1 MGNNEIQNIWKKLET
16 GIANKPTRELEKILS
31 VKTKN
36 IIRKFLYMII
46 LSALI
51 SLGLLIFLSVTIL
64 NRQADI
70 LYVLNN
76 LALAILSLFM
86 LYHIISSW
94 NKLQNKQLHQPLNN
108 WLKYRISLFKK
119 WQSGKYR
126 KMQLIMLPVFYVLLL
141 LSIHVYFEKKPF
153 TEVMQSGESIAGLII
168 ALPAGLFVS
177 YFVAAKIR
185 KYFQQKLE
193 LLEAMEQKLENV

>member
-86 LYHIISSW
+86 L
-94 NKLQNKQLHQPLNN
+94 
-108 WLKYRISLFKK
+108 
-119 WQSGKYR
+119 
-126 KMQLIMLPVFYVLLL
+126 
-141 LSIHVYFEKKPF
+141 
-153 TEVMQSGESIAGLII
+153 
-168 ALPAGLFVS
+168 
-177 YFVAAKIR
+177 
-185 KYFQQKLE
+185 
-193 LLEAMEQKLENV
+193 